1 MLVRLPAGT
10 RLCSCGGL
18 LMVGNAPVDA
28 SLPEEDWQALLRLA
42 ATARDLGCRPATST
56 LRAFRTHADALSLAL
71 IHPLARGVYAPMIA
85 RRTQGP
91 FVLAQVGQSLDGRI
105 ATAAGHSH
113 YVNGDAALVHLH
125 RLRALADAVVIGAS
139 TAVLDDPQLTTRRV
153 AGPSPVRV
161 VLDPRG
167 RVPSTARMFDAAAP
181 SLALRAAGRA
191 APAPGGGGAEE
202 VLLPAAHGVFAPA
215 DVLAALADRGL
226 HAVLVEGGGETISAF
241 LRGGRLHRLHV
252 LLAPLLIGPGRE
264 PFRLPAIERL
274 AQARR
279 FAMTAYPLGSDV
291 LLDCDL
297 AADG

>member
-1 MLVRLPAGT
+1 MDV
-10 RLCSCGGL
+10 
-18 LMVGNAPVDA
+18 

-42 ATARDLGCRPATST
+42 ATARDLARRPATVA
-56 LRAFRTHADALSLAL
+56 LRAFQTHAGVLSATL
-71 IHPLARGVYAPMIA
+71 IHPLARGLYAPMIA
-85 RRTQGP
+85 RMAQGP
-91 FVLAQVGQSLDGRI
+91 FVIAQVGQSLDGRI

-167 RVPSTARMFDAAAP
+167 RVPATARMFDAAAP
-181 SLALRAAGRA
+181 SLAMRAGGAS
-191 APAPGGGGAEE
+191 APAPDGAAGPQE
-202 VLLPAAHGVFAPA
+202 VLLPAANGVFAPA
-215 DVLAALADRGL
+215 DVLAALAERGL

-241 LRGGRLHRLHV
+241 LRDGRVHRLHV

-264 PFRLPAIERL
+264 AFRLPAIERL
-274 AQARR
+274 PQARR
-279 FAMTAYPLGSDV
+279 FAMSAYPLGSDV

-297 AADG
+297 VADG

>member
-1 MLVRLPAGT
+1 M
-10 RLCSCGGL
+10 
-18 LMVGNAPVDA
+18 DA
-28 SLPEEDWQALLRLA
+28 SPPEEDWQALLRLA
-42 ATARDLGCRPATST
+42 ATARDLARRPATVS
-56 LRAFRTHADALSLAL
+56 LRAFQTHADAISATL

-85 RRTQGP
+85 RMARGP
-91 FVLAQVGQSLDGRI
+91 FVIAQVGQSLDGRI

-153 AGPSPVRV
+153 AGRSPVRV

-167 RVPSTARMFDAAAP
+167 RVPATARMFDAAAP
-181 SLALRAAGRA
+181 SLAIRAAGRA
-191 APAPGGGGAEE
+191 APAPDCGSAEE
-202 VLLPAAHGVFAPA
+202 VLLPAGRGVFTSG

-241 LRGGRLHRLHV
+241 LRDGRLHRLHV

-264 PFRLPAIERL
+264 AFRLPAIERL
-274 AQARR
+274 PQARR
-279 FAMTAYPLGSDV
+279 FAMTAHPLGSDV